1 VDAIRRAEELDS
13 RLLRRGEELE
23 SSGYHQQ
30 VKVTASST
38 LLFSLESGARVPIKR
53 ANGKFVIG
61 KEHVSQPDLERRIS
75 QAPEKFSA
83 NVLLRPIM
91 QDFLLPTLCYVGGP
105 AEVAYFAQGEVVY
118 KTLLDR
124 VTPVIPRCSAT
135 LVEERQQKILQKFSL
150 TLLDMFNGTDSLKR
164 LLAERILPADLQKQF
179 DSANEQLESS
189 LTSIIGTLKH
199 LDPTLADAAGRSAS
213 KMRYQLKRMRDH
225 AIAAELRRSEV
236 LNRKA
241 EELSTILFPGN
252 NLQEREIAGVTFL
265 ARHGIDLLQ
274 KLHDTLQT
282 SCPGH
287 QIVNL

>member
-1 VDAIRRAEELDS
+1 LDKK
-13 RLLRRGEELE
+13 LLHRGKELE
-23 SSGYHQQ
+23 SAGYHQQ
-30 VKVTASST
+30 VKVTDSST

-53 ANGKFVIG
+53 ANGKFVVG
-61 KEHVSQPDLERRIS
+61 KEHFSPAELEKRVAQS
-75 QAPEKFSA
+75 PENFSA
-83 NVLLRPIM
+83 NVLLRPVM

-118 KTLLDR
+118 KSLLGR

-135 LVEERQQKILQKFSL
+135 LLEERQQKILQKFSL
-150 TLLDMFNGTDSLKR
+150 TLPDVFQGTESLKR
-164 LLAERILPADLQKQF
+164 LLAERVLPADLQKKF
-179 DSANEQLESS
+179 EAANRQLESS

-225 AIAAELRRSEV
+225 AIAAELRRSKV

-241 EELSTILFPGN
+241 EELSTILFPNG
-252 NLQEREIAGVTFL
+252 NLQEREIAGVVFL
-265 ARHGIDLLQ
+265 ARHGTDLLH
-274 KLHDTLQT
+274 KLHGTLQT